1 MSWIVLFIAGLLEVV
16 WAVGLKYTHGFSR
29 LVPSVIT
36 IVAMV
41 ASMAL
46 LSWAMKTLPVGTAY
60 AVWTGIGAVGAA
72 VTGIVL
78 LGGIRQRHAYRQP
91 CLYRDWHHW
100 PEDQRALII
109 ALIDPDQFADIKALS
124 GGNVQHL
131 LPDLRGDG
139 RRPGQ
144 QPEIVAIG
152 AADQR
157 VTILLIQSNDVIA
170 AVERAEEGNLQRGA
184 AGLPGKVRY
193 PVRFLPHTTVGVIA
207 FIDHVRGHRHRVG
220 AGAIVTFSSPLS
232 KGGQSGRFHTEVPR

>member
-16 WAVGLKYTHGFSR
+16 WAVGIRNIPMALAAWF
-29 LVPSVIT
+29 PSVIT

-78 LGGIRQRHAYRQP
+78 LGESASAMRIASLVCIVIGIIG
-91 CLYRDWHHW
+91 L
-100 PEDQRALII
+100 EDQRAPII

-157 VTILLIQSNDVIA
+157 VTIILIQSNDVIV

-184 AGLPGKVRY
+184 AGLPGAGT
-193 PVRFLPHTTVGVIA
+193 LPRPFSATC
-207 FIDHVRGHRHRVG
+207 RGRGYNLYSPHPDRRHHVG
-220 AGAIVTFSSPLS
+220 ARRS
-232 KGGQSGRFHTEVPR
+232 